1 MMPSNYD
8 IAEELKKLG
17 SSLTDAIPQTPYKIP
32 TAYFEGLA
40 QQVMQQIKHQEVQ
53 EELAINS
60 PLLAKASKQNV
71 YAIPAGYFETLSP
84 YSTKHKEVG
93 VLRRLPKTKLLRF
106 AAAASLIAIVC
117 TITFFLIRNS
127 QPAQEMALQKTI
139 TNEASFNQE
148 LAMLSEQ
155 EIYNYLLSTGDL
167 ADTETI
173 SAWIDPEQL
182 PAEASYMDER
192 FMEDYF
198 IEEEKKLPK
207 HL

>member
-1 MMPSNYD
+1 MMPRNHD
-8 IAEELKKLG
+8 TAEELNMLG
-17 SSLTDAIPQTPYKIP
+17 SKLTDAIPKTPYQVP
-32 TAYFEGLA
+32 NGYFNSFP
-40 QQVMQQIKHQEVQ
+40 QEVIQ
-53 EELAINS
+53 TIRRQEVNEELAILS
-60 PLLAKASKQNV
+60 PTLSNASKENM
-71 YAIPAGYFETLSP
+71 YSAPAGYFEALSP
-84 YSTKHKEVG
+84 YRTKNKEVG
-93 VLRRLPKTKLLRF
+93 VLRWLPKTKLLRF
-106 AAAASLIAIVC
+106 AAAASLIAFVC

-127 QPAQEMALQKTI
+127 QPAEELALQKTI

-182 PAEASYMDER
+182 PAEASYMDAR

-198 IEEEKKLPK
+198 TEEEKKLPK